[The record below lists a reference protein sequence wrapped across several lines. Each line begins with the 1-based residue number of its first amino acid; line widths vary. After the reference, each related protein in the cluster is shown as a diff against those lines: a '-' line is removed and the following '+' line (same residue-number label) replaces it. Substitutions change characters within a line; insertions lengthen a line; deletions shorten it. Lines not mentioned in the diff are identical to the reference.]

1 MYLVSNYHIENK
13 GLALSYKHLSLT
25 DRHYIE
31 IERKGG
37 ATMSEIAIKIKRSQ
51 STISREISRNT
62 GGCGYRHIQAQRLT
76 TERHMDKN
84 KSVKL
89 TPDLKMV
96 INTYLKQDYSPEQIS
111 GRLKL
116 KGHNSVHFETIYQYI
131 LVDKKNGGEL
141 YKLLRHQN
149 KTYRKRYGSAHNR
162 NGIKDRVDID
172 KRPEAANKRERVG
185 DWELDTIIG
194 KNHKGAIVTMDDRK
208 TKLRLAYPL
217 PGKKAQDVK
226 DAMIKLL
233 TPIKSWVKTTTY
245 DNGKEFAF
253 HKEVSKA
260 LDCDAYFAKPY
271 HSWERGQNENA
282 NGLLRQYF
290 PKAMELIDIPVA
302 DVFSAVDKLNS
313 RPRKCLGYKTPYE
326 AFESLT
332 GINIRKLKSYALMT

>member
-1 MYLVSNYHIENK
+1 MK
-13 GLALSYKHLSLT
+13 
-25 DRHYIE
+25 
-31 IERKGG
+31 
-37 ATMSEIAIKIKRSQ
+37 EIAIKINRSQ

-62 GGCGYRHIQAQRLT
+62 GGRGYRYKQAHRLT
-76 TERHMDKN
+76 RERHQEKN

-89 TPDLKMV
+89 TPELKE
-96 INTYLKQDYSPEQIS
+96 ILNKYIKKDYSPEQIS

-116 KGHNSVHFETIYQYI
+116 KVQISIHHETIYQYI
-131 LVDKKNGGEL
+131 LADKRDGGEL
-141 YKLLRHQN
+141 YKHLRHQN

-172 KRPEAANKRERVG
+172 ERPEAANKRERVG

-233 TPIKSWVKTTTY
+233 RPIKSWVHTTTY
-245 DNGKEFAF
+245 DNGKEFSL
-253 HKEVSKA
+253 HKAVSQA

-290 PKAMELIDIPVA
+290 PKFMELIDIPVA
-302 DVFSAVDKLNS
+302 DVFEAVDKLNS
-313 RPRKCLGYKTPYE
+313 RPRKCLGYRTPYKV
-326 AFESLT
+326 FESHT
-332 GINIRKLKSYALMT
+332 GINIKKLKSYALMT

>member
-1 MYLVSNYHIENK
+1 MYLVSNNHIENK

-37 ATMSEIAIKIKRSQ
+37 ATMSEIAIKINRSQ

-62 GGCGYRHIQAQRLT
+62 GGRGYRHKQAERFT
-76 TERHMDKN
+76 VERHQEKN

-89 TPDLKMV
+89 TPELIEV
-96 INTYLKQDYSPEQIS
+96 INTELNKDFSPEQIS

-116 KGHNSVHFETIYQYI
+116 EGRSYVHYETIYQHI
-131 LVDKKNGGEL
+131 LADKKNGGEL

-172 KRPEAANKRERVG
+172 ERPEVANNRERVG

-217 PGKKAQDVK
+217 QGKKAKDVK
-226 DAMIKLL
+226 EAMIKLL
-233 TPIKSWVKTTTY
+233 SPIKEWVRTTTY
-245 DNGKEFAF
+245 DNGKEFSY
-253 HKEVSKA
+253 HKEVSMA

-290 PKAMELIDIPVA
+290 PKSMELVNIPVS
-302 DVFSAVDKLNS
+302 DVFAAVDKLNS
-313 RPRKCLGYKTPYE
+313 RPRKCLGFRTPYE
-326 AFESLT
+326 VFESLT
-332 GINIRKLKSYALMT
+332 GINIKKSKSYALMT

>member
-1 MYLVSNYHIENK
+1 MYLVCNSHIENK

-37 ATMSEIAIKIKRSQ
+37 ASMSEIATKINRSQ

-62 GGCGYRHIQAQRLT
+62 GGRGYRHNQAHRFT
-76 TERHMDKN
+76 IERHQKKN
-84 KSVKL
+84 KYTKL
-89 TPDLKMV
+89 TPELKQI
-96 INTYLKQDYSPEQIS
+96 INKYLKKDFSPEQIS
-111 GRLKL
+111 GRLNF
-116 KGHNSVHFETIYQYI
+116 KGFSTVHHETIYQYI
-131 LVDKKNGGEL
+131 LTDKKNGGDL
-141 YKLLRHQN
+141 YTYLRHQN
-149 KTYRKRYGSAHNR
+149 KTYRKRYGSAHSR

-172 KRPEAANKRERVG
+172 ERPEVANKRERVG

-233 TPIKSWVKTTTY
+233 TPIKSWVRTTTY

-290 PKAMELIDIPVA
+290 PKAMELTDIPVA

>member
-1 MYLVSNYHIENK
+1 VYLVNNYHTDHKE
-13 GLALSYKHLSLT
+13 LALSYKHLSLT

-37 ATMSEIAIKIKRSQ
+37 ATMSEIAIKINRPQ

-62 GGCGYRHIQAQRLT
+62 GGRGYRHKQAHKFT
-76 TERHMDKN
+76 ADRHRDKN

-89 TPDLKMV
+89 TPELISV
-96 INTYLKQDYSPEQIS
+96 IIKYLKKDYSPEQIS

-116 KGHNSVHFETIYQYI
+116 DGQNFVHYETIYQYI
-131 LVDKKNGGEL
+131 LADKRNGGDL
-141 YKLLRHQN
+141 YTHLRHKN

-172 KRPEAANKRERVG
+172 ERPEVANNRERVG
-185 DWELDTIIG
+185 DWEMDTIIG

-208 TKLRLAYPL
+208 TKLRLAYPV
-217 PGKKAQDVK
+217 PGKKAEDVK
-226 DAMIKLL
+226 NAIIKLL
-233 TPIKSWVKTTTY
+233 SPIKSWVKTNTY

-253 HKEVSKA
+253 HKKVSKA
-260 LDCDAYFAKPY
+260 LGSNAYFAKPY

-290 PKAMELIDIPVA
+290 PKSMELVNIPIS
-302 DVFSAVDKLNS
+302 DVFAAVHKLNS
-313 RPRKCLGYKTPYE
+313 RPRKCLGFKTPYE
-326 AFESLT
+326 VFENLT
-332 GINIRKLKSYALMT
+332 GINMKELKCYALMT